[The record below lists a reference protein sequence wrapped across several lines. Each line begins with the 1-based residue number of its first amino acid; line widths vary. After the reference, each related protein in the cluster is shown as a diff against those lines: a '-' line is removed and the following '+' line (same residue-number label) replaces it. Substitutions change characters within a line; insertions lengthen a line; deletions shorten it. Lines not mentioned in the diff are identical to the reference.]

1 MNMPDA
7 ASTLGTTF
15 EDITAKLNLWN
26 VAYILLIIVAAV
38 VVSRVVLSLVGRALA
53 KSKLDPALTKVVKSV
68 VKFIVGV
75 VCILLI
81 CETLGIEITSLIAL
95 FSVVGLA
102 FSLAIQGVL
111 ANLAGGITI
120 LGARPFRV
128 GDFVEMDGVTGTVKE
143 VALMYTKVDTTD
155 NRLVYIPNKI
165 VSEAKVVNF
174 TQEGTRRIELTFSAA
189 YTCPVERVKGALLE
203 AITHTPGVL
212 TDPAPLAR
220 VGGYGASAI
229 EYHVR
234 AWCAAA
240 DYWDVYYGL
249 HEEIKAAF
257 DRSGVEMTYDHLN
270 VHVLEDKQKA

>member
-1 MNMPDA
+1 MADDVSA
-7 ASTLGTTF
+7 LGTTF
-15 EDITAKLNLWN
+15 EGVVEKLNFLN
-26 VAYILLIIVAAV
+26 AAYIVLIIVAAV
-38 VVSRVVLSLVGRALA
+38 VVSRVILALVGRALA
-53 KSKLDPALTKVVKSV
+53 KSKLDPALAKVVKTA
-68 VKFIVGV
+68 VKFVVGV

-81 CETLGIEITSLIAL
+81 CDTLGIEITSLIAL

-102 FSLAIQGVL
+102 FSLAVQGVL

-143 VALMYTKVDTTD
+143 MALMYTKVDTTD

-174 TQEGTRRIELTFSAA
+174 TQEGTRRLELTFSAS
-189 YTCPVERVKGALLE
+189 YDCPVERVKGALME

-212 TDPAPLAR
+212 ADPVPLAR
-220 VGGYGASAI
+220 VGGYGDSAI
-229 EYHVR
+229 DYHVR
-234 AWCAAA
+234 AWCAAG
-240 DYWDVYYGL
+240 DYWDVYYDL

>member
-1 MNMPDA
+1 MPDMSA
-7 ASTLGTTF
+7 LGTSV
-15 EDITAKLNLWN
+15 EDITAKMNLWSI
-26 VAYILLIIVAAV
+26 AYVLLIIVAAV

-53 KSKLDPALTKVVKSV
+53 KSRLDPALVRIVKTA

-102 FSLAIQGVL
+102 FSLAVQGVL

-128 GDFVEMDGVTGTVKE
+128 GDFVEMDGITGTVKE

-155 NRLVYIPNKI
+155 NKLVYIPNKI

-174 TQEGTRRIELTFSAA
+174 SQEGTRRLELTFSAS
-189 YTCPVERVKGALLE
+189 YDSPMDQVKKAVMDMLAAEPL
-203 AITHTPGVL
+203 VL
-212 TDPAPLAR
+212 DTPAPV
-220 VGGYGASAI
+220 VGVAKYGASAI
-229 EYHVR
+229 EYNLW
-234 AWCAAA
+234 AWCKGA
-240 DYWDVYYGL
+240 DYWSAFYAVNEGIKKSLDAAGL
-249 HEEIKAAF
+249 
-257 DRSGVEMTYDHLN
+257 EMTYDHLN
-270 VHVLEDKQKA
+270 VHMVEK